1 MDQDKLLL
9 RKVSGI
15 ENRLQNVENAL
26 DEFRVQILENSN
38 KIEEGLHER
47 LSDLQDEIQRNS
59 LNMKKMQAK
68 LSNRLFSPKN
78 FYILIFIL
86 ILWTIFMYM
95 FHWVSTLAIA
105 SPRK

>member
-95 FHWVSTLAIA
+95 FH
-105 SPRK
+105 

>member
-1 MDQDKLLL
+1 MQEDRLLL
-9 RKVSGI
+9 RKVTGI
-15 ENRLQNVENAL
+15 ENRLQHVEHAL

-59 LNMKKMQAK
+59 LNMKKMQAN

-86 ILWTIFMYM
+86 FLWTIFMYM
-95 FHWVSTLAIA
+95 FV
-105 SPRK
+105 